1 MMVKQHISQALRSFI
16 KEKIQTVLRLEVV
29 LLLHDHR
36 YRSFSVAE
44 VASELDVENETT
56 KDQLTALEAIGL
68 VAQSDS
74 EQPRY
79 SYRPRNA
86 TLSSM
91 VEQLAADYPRQ
102 RVPILSVILAQDPDR
117 TRRFA
122 EAFRM
127 IRRNN

>member
-1 MMVKQHISQALRSFI
+1 MVKQQISQALRSFI
-16 KEKIQTVLRLEVV
+16 REKIQTVLRLEVV
-29 LLLHDHR
+29 LLLHDHQ

-44 VASELDVENETT
+44 VASELDVDNETT
-56 KDQLTALEAIGL
+56 NDQLKALEAIGL
-68 VAQSDS
+68 VAHSNSD
-74 EQPRY
+74 QPRY
-79 SYRPRNA
+79 SYRPRTA
-86 TLSSM
+86 TLRSM

-127 IRRNN
+127 IRRTK